1 MHPER
6 AVHFFKLQEMFNFSS
21 NSLVYIRLSKST
33 LTSTICSDSF
43 SRTDSIQCSYFVSNF
58 SKIISKCAWV
68 STYPYL
74 VVEGGFVVLKSE
86 VDDDDDA
93 KFTFVLLVVVVVIK
107 SPFFRM
113 RSTDDDEAIDDDT
126 KELRRLAVVVVVL
139 VVVPA
144 RDGECAA
151 PRVTFSK
158 AKSCASFH
166 ESVENKEESKG
177 ENQTTTYN
185 AHHRFTIHRV
195 LFTHASNKYN

>member
-1 MHPER
+1 MEKVFSTN
-6 AVHFFKLQEMFNFSS
+6 AFAFNGCTPNAPYTSS
-21 NSLVYIRLSKST
+21 NCKKCST
-33 LTSTICSDSF
+33 FLQFSGLHPIVKIDSNEYNFSDSF

-126 KELRRLAVVVVVL
+126 KELRRLAVVVLVL

-144 RDGECAA
+144 RRRMRSAA
-151 PRVTFSK
+151 SD
-158 AKSCASFH
+158 
-166 ESVENKEESKG
+166 
-177 ENQTTTYN
+177 
-185 AHHRFTIHRV
+185 I
-195 LFTHASNKYN
+195 